1 MGSAMAFRSNQDR
14 RHGLACRGCKPRNYV
29 QFVGSHVKNPEGVLA
44 ADVICLAGSKRPRRD
59 KGQMTGMLNM
69 TRAKSRRSR
78 AIEVVLMHGSRVLMS
93 LGRLAGVGVVQASE
107 EAQVI
112 RVVEEASGANLA
124 IGEVKGLLGVDQ
136 EAKVAVVGAGV

>member
-1 MGSAMAFRSNQDR
+1 MGSAMAFRSNQGR

-59 KGQMTGMLNM
+59 KAQMTGMLNM

-136 EAKVAVVGAGV
+136 EAKVAVAGAGV

>member
-59 KGQMTGMLNM
+59 KAQMTGMLNM

-112 RVVEEASGANLA
+112 GVVEEASGANLA

>member
-1 MGSAMAFRSNQDR
+1 M
-14 RHGLACRGCKPRNYV
+14 
-29 QFVGSHVKNPEGVLA
+29 KNPEGVLA

-112 RVVEEASGANLA
+112 GVVEEASGANLA

-136 EAKVAVVGAGV
+136 EAKVAVAGAGV

>member
-112 RVVEEASGANLA
+112 GVVEEASGANLA

>member
-1 MGSAMAFRSNQDR
+1 MGSAMAFRSNQGR

-59 KGQMTGMLNM
+59 KAQMTGMLNM

-112 RVVEEASGANLA
+112 GVVEEASGANLA